1 MRRSREARR
10 FHPCLLLAALL
21 FPVHAAAQ
29 HPGADPS
36 PGEPRVV
43 RASEVAAPASGEM
56 TQATVHESGR
66 MVSRIMRLAPDAAIA
81 EHHHPLFDETFV
93 VQRGGLTLVL
103 DDRAHELQAGDV
115 VYIPAG
121 TVISGRNTGGKE
133 AVVVVTWANVGRPGA
148 LTVPGRPAAHH

>member
-1 MRRSREARR
+1 MRRSRQARR
-10 FHPCLLLAALL
+10 FHPCLLVAALL
-21 FPVHAAAQ
+21 FPVPAAAQ
-29 HPGADPS
+29 HPAADAARN
-36 PGEPRVV
+36 EPRVV
-43 RASEVAAPASGEM
+43 RASDVAAPGSGEM

-66 MVSRIMRLAPDAAIA
+66 MVSRIMRLAPDATIA

-103 DDRAHELQAGDV
+103 DDRAHDLQAGDV

-121 TVISGRNTGGKE
+121 TVISGRNTAKEE

-148 LTVPGRPAAHH
+148 LTIPGRPAAHH